1 LGAIVSFKK
10 IFVAVDGSAQ
20 AEVVFEQAVELATKD
35 LASLMV
41 FHCAELGAR
50 MTYPSQIEARTEE
63 GRDVLQGYREKSKDL
78 GISVEFICRVGNPG
92 STICDAAKNWG
103 ADLIVLGRRGYKG
116 ITEVLLGS
124 VSNHVVRNAHCS
136 VLVIQGDAAG

>member
-1 LGAIVSFKK
+1 MGFKK
-10 IFVAVDGSAQ
+10 IFVAVDASAQ
-20 AEVVFEQAVELATKD
+20 ASVVFEQAVELATKD

-63 GRDVLQGYREKSKDL
+63 GREVLQNYREKSKDL
-78 GISVEFICRVGNPG
+78 GISVEFNCRAGNPG
-92 STICDAAKNWG
+92 TAICDAASDWG
-103 ADLIVLGRRGYKG
+103 ADLIVVGRRGYRG

-124 VSNHVVRNAHCS
+124 VSSHVVRNARCS
-136 VLVIQGDAAG
+136 VLVIQGGVGG